1 MTEESYVDDEWVDD
15 EAEDAFHEEMW
26 ETINNTQASLIGECL
41 EAIKRD
47 QEEQIK
53 NENWQTYCN

>member
-1 MTEESYVDDEWVDD
+1 
-15 EAEDAFHEEMW
+15 MW